1 MRSSLRSFPPILAS
15 CLTLLTYPLLQAR
28 QQQQAPAQDSS
39 LTIKSNVNE
48 VLVPVVV
55 RDAQGH
61 AVGNLKKEDFQVFD
75 NGKPQVITGFTLVQR
90 AAPMTRVN
98 SPTPAPIDLP
108 TALRPPPA
116 PERFVALLFDDL
128 NLSTGDLI
136 QAQKA
141 AIRILDGSLL
151 PSDIAAVL
159 STSGIDSGFTFDHN
173 GLEETILSLKVNRVY
188 QHDPNDCPNVDYY
201 QGDLIVNKQDP
212 TALTVATND
221 TLSCANLDPAM
232 YRTAEKLA
240 MAAARRA
247 VENGDQDARVTLDFL
262 RSTVRNMGTLPGQ
275 RVLILVS
282 PGFLSAS
289 PEALTL
295 KSQLLD
301 AAAQSN
307 VTISAI
313 DARGLYIT
321 EPGAS
326 QRDSHD
332 AFAAKMQDQYR
343 HPSMGSSGDVMA
355 ELADGTGGTYFH
367 NNNDLATGF
376 SRLLSEPTYL
386 YLLTFSP
393 VNLKPNGRYHELK
406 VKVNQHG
413 LWLQA
418 RRGYSAP
425 KPEQTKK

>member
-1 MRSSLRSFPPILAS
+1 MSSSLRSFPPIVAS
-15 CLTLLTYPLLQAR
+15 CLTLLTYPILQAR
-28 QQQQAPAQDSS
+28 QQQQAPEPNSS
-39 LTIKSNVNE
+39 LTIKSSVNE

-55 RDAQGH
+55 RDAQGQT
-61 AVGNLKKEDFQVFD
+61 VGNLKKEDFQVFD

-98 SPTPAPIDLP
+98 PPTPAPIDLP
-108 TALRPPPA
+108 AALKPPPP

-128 NLSTGDLI
+128 NLSTSDLI
-136 QAQKA
+136 QSQKA
-141 AIRILDGSLL
+141 AIKILGGSLL
-151 PSDIAAVL
+151 ASDIAAVL

-173 GLEETILSLKVNRVY
+173 GLEKTILSLKVNHLY

-212 TALTVATND
+212 MALTVATND
-221 TLSCANLDPAM
+221 TLSRANLDPAM
-232 YRTAEKLA
+232 YRTAQKLA
-240 MAAARRA
+240 IAAARRA

-321 EPGAS
+321 ELDAS
-326 QRDSHD
+326 QRESHD

-343 HPSMGSSGDVMA
+343 HTSMGSSGDVMA

-367 NNNDLATGF
+367 NNNDLAAGF
-376 SRLLSEPTYL
+376 SRPLSPPTYL
-386 YLLTFSP
+386 YLPAFSP
-393 VNLKPNGRYHELK
+393 VNVKPDGRYHELK
-406 VKVNQHG
+406 VKLNQRG
-413 LWLQA
+413 LRLQA

>member
-1 MRSSLRSFPPILAS
+1 MRSSLRAVPPIVVS
-15 CLTLLTYPLLQAR
+15 CLTLLTYSLLHG
-28 QQQQAPAQDSS
+28 QQQQQGPEPNSS
-39 LTIKSNVNE
+39 LTIKSSVNE

-55 RDAQGH
+55 RDAQGQT
-61 AVGNLKKEDFQVFD
+61 VSNLKKEDFQVFD

-90 AAPMTRVN
+90 AGQKPRVN
-98 SPTPAPIDLP
+98 PPTPAPIDLP
-108 TALRPPPA
+108 AALQPPPL

-141 AIRILDGSLL
+141 AIKILDSSLL

-173 GLEETILSLKVNRVY
+173 GLEKTILSLKVNQLY

-212 TALTVATND
+212 MALAAATD
-221 TLSCANLDPAM
+221 DALKCANLDPKM
-232 YRTAEKLA
+232 YRVAENLA
-240 MAAARRA
+240 IAAARRA

-262 RSTVRNMGTLPGQ
+262 RSTVRKMDALPGQ

-289 PEALTL
+289 AEALTL
-295 KSQLLD
+295 KSYLLD

-332 AFAAKMQDQYR
+332 AFATKMQDQYR
-343 HPSMGSSGDVMA
+343 HSSLGSSGDVMA

-367 NNNDLATGF
+367 NNNDLAAGF
-376 SRLLSEPTYL
+376 SRLLSAPTYL
-386 YLLTFSP
+386 YLLAFSP
-393 VNLKPNGRYHELK
+393 VNVKPDGRYHELK
-406 VKVNQHG
+406 VKLNQHG